1 MKRNINKPDSTR
13 CGGACLQYIQG
24 DEGTEMRSA
33 PNTTSEFW
41 PPPQG
46 DETKQQ
52 KKPDSQSDRPSLPS
66 SDTHMQLLAAG

>member
-1 MKRNINKPDSTR
+1 
-13 CGGACLQYIQG
+13 
-24 DEGTEMRSA
+24 MRSA